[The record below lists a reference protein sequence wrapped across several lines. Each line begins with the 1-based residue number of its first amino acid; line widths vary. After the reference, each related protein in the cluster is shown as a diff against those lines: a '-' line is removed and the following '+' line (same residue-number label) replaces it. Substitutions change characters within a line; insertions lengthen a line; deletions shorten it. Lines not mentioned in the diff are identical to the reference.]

1 MLKRFGIPALALAS
15 VLAVAAPSFARGRE
29 DFRGGDR
36 GGRDF
41 DRHVVVRDRGY
52 RPGFN
57 FGVGVYADPVP
68 VPVPVPAP
76 VPSGYYDQYGIW
88 HPYGY

>member
-15 VLAVAAPSFARGRE
+15 ALAIAAPTITFARGRD
-29 DFRGGDR
+29 DFR

-41 DRHVVVRDRGY
+41 DHHIIVRDRGY
-52 RPGFN
+52 RGGFT